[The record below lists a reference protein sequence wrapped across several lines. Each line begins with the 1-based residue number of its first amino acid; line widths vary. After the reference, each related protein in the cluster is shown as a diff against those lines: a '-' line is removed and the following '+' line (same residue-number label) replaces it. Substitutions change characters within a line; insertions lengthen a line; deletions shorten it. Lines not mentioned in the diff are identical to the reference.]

1 MSANP
6 QSSETETAATLV
18 AEYTRV
24 DIMIPSKKKGVE
36 ISAWKFLPGGY
47 QKGSKLPVV
56 MGGVSRREL
65 QKSPLLFFSLS
76 FDSPADFPHFGP
88 FLLVLERIDSSKV

>member
-65 QKSPLLFFSLS
+65 QKSPLLFFHYPLTAQLIFRTLALS
-76 FDSPADFPHFGP
+76 YLS
-88 FLLVLERIDSSKV
+88 